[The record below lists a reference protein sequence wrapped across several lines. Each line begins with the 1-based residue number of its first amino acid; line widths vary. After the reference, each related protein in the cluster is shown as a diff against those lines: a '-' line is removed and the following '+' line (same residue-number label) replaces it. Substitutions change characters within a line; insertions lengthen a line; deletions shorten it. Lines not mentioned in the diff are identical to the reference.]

1 MLKRKLKFI
10 AAAIGMVGIFAI
22 PTSLSLI
29 SCSKNSTE
37 SSTQSSTQSFDVVL
51 NQSSV
56 STKSNSFAT
65 ITNTNTNVDN
75 TITPTRP
82 SVLPFWPSN
91 GNSENEIDPN
101 FNQNAIMEF
110 LLLIKATIDKI
121 TETTKKIVESD
132 LNDVVLDFL
141 STIENENHNTEI
153 SLCDRTDV
161 NGNVIKVNNIT
172 LDKDFFNTK
181 KININ
186 LTVNYSIERGAKHK
200 DNKTN
205 SITTFDF
212 PFYIEFVGM
221 NELIP
226 LVEKIQNHDA
236 NIAGTTNNQVDLKD
250 IKEIFL
256 GEHYKNDENGWK
268 DAFKHSN
275 SYEYD
280 YDKSSL
286 QDIGLINYVSSFNS
300 NVSSNAKMLGYT
312 FNISDFWVALE
323 ASISGVAVQ
332 KDNVVNSQDLTFWAP
347 STNLNKMFVPNFGNV
362 NNEYNLKIDINN
374 LKSSSGHETFENSYS
389 TFKNLLTTNVD
400 NPISV
405 YNELNKICKISLP
418 ESTIQNLASATISPS
433 NNLTAEDDDFEIKL
447 KDKFGNKF
455 EFEFYK
461 SWWF

>member
-10 AAAIGMVGIFAI
+10 AAVIGMVGIFAI

-37 SSTQSSTQSFDVVL
+37 SSTQSFDVVL

-75 TITPTRP
+75 TITPNRP

-121 TETTKKIVESD
+121 TETTKKIIESD

-153 SLCDRTDV
+153 SLCERTDI
-161 NGNVIKVNNIT
+161 NDNVIKVNNISF
-172 LDKDFFNTK
+172 DKDFFNTK

-186 LTVNYSIERGAKHK
+186 LTVNYNIERDTKHK

-205 SITTFDF
+205 STTTFDF

-226 LVEKIQNHDA
+226 LVQKIQKHDA
-236 NIAGTTNNQVDLKD
+236 NISGTNNEVDFKD

-256 GEHYKNDENGWK
+256 GEHYKNDKNGWK

-323 ASISGVAVQ
+323 ASISGVATQ

-347 STNLNKMFVPNFGNV
+347 STYLNKMFVPNFGNV
-362 NNEYNLKIDINN
+362 NNEYNLKIDIDN
-374 LKSSSGHETFENSYS
+374 LKSSSGHETFESSYS

-418 ESTIQNLASATISPS
+418 ESTIQNLASAKISPS
-433 NNLTAEDDDFEIKL
+433 NNLNADDDDFEIKL

>member
-1 MLKRKLKFI
+1 
-10 AAAIGMVGIFAI
+10 MVGIFAI

-37 SSTQSSTQSFDVVL
+37 SSTQLFNVVL

-56 STKSNSFAT
+56 SSKINSFAT
-65 ITNTNTNVDN
+65 ITNTNTNTNVDN
-75 TITPTRP
+75 TITPDRP

-110 LLLIKATIDKI
+110 ALLIKATIDKI
-121 TETTKKIVESD
+121 TETTKKIIESD

-153 SLCDRTDV
+153 SLCERTDI
-161 NGNVIKVNNIT
+161 NDNVIKVNNISF
-172 LDKDFFNTK
+172 DKDFFNTK

-186 LTVNYSIERGAKHK
+186 LTVNYNIEKDTKNK

-205 SITTFDF
+205 STTTFDF

-226 LVEKIQNHDA
+226 LVQKIQKHDA
-236 NIAGTTNNQVDLKD
+236 NIPGTNNEVDFKD

-347 STNLNKMFVPNFGNV
+347 STYLNKMFVPNFGNV

-374 LKSSSGHETFENSYS
+374 LKSSSGHETFESSYS
-389 TFKNLLTTNVD
+389 TFKNLLATNSN

-418 ESTIQNLASATISPS
+418 ESTIQNLASAKISPS
-433 NNLTAEDDDFEIKL
+433 ANLTAEDDDFEIKL
-447 KDKFGNKF
+447 KDNFGNKF

>member
-1 MLKRKLKFI
+1 
-10 AAAIGMVGIFAI
+10 MVGIFAI

-29 SCSKNSTE
+29 SCSKNDTE
-37 SSTQSSTQSFDVVL
+37 SSTQSFDVVL

-56 STKSNSFAT
+56 SSQSNSFAKA
-65 ITNTNTNVDN
+65 TNTNVDN
-75 TITPTRP
+75 TITPDRP

-101 FNQNAIMEF
+101 FNQNAIFEF
-110 LLLIKATIDKI
+110 LSLIKATIDKI
-121 TETTKKIVESD
+121 TDTTKKIIESD

-141 STIENENHNTEI
+141 STIENENHNNEI
-153 SLCDRTDV
+153 SLCDRTDI
-161 NGNVIKVNNIT
+161 NDNVIKVNNIT
-172 LDKDFFNTK
+172 IGKDFFNTK

-186 LTVNYSIERGAKHK
+186 LTVNYNVESNTKDK
-200 DNKTN
+200 DNKKILT
-205 SITTFDF
+205 TTFDF

-226 LVEKIQNHDA
+226 LVQKIQKHEHDA
-236 NIAGTTNNQVDLKD
+236 NISGSNNEVDFKD

-256 GEHYKNDENGWK
+256 GEHYKNDKNGWE

-323 ASISGVAVQ
+323 ASISGVATQ

-374 LKSSSGHETFENSYS
+374 LKSSSGHDTFENSYL
-389 TFKNLLTTNVD
+389 TFKNLLTTNSN

-418 ESTIQNLASATISPS
+418 ESTIQNLASAKISPS
-433 NNLTAEDDDFEIKL
+433 NNLNADDDFEIKL
-447 KDKFGNKF
+447 KYKFGNKF